1 MNDKTEYAA
10 LILRIGLGVMF
21 IAHGLLKVMVFT
33 LPGTAGFFESVG
45 FPGWVAY
52 IVAVAEIGGGALLI
66 AGIAV
71 RTVTLALIPVLL
83 GALFVHFGSG
93 CQGFNEDELVA
104 EIGGGVLLIAGV
116 AVRAVSAALIPV
128 LLGAVFVHFGSGWV
142 FSNPNGG
149 WEYPAFLVVASVV
162 QVLLGPGK
170 FALTVPGVPQ
180 LQRA

>member
-21 IAHGLLKVMVFT
+21 LAHGLLKVMVFT
-33 LPGTAGFFESVG
+33 LPGTAGFFEQVG
-45 FPGWVAY
+45 FPGWLAY
-52 IVAVAEIGGGALLI
+52 IVTFAEIGGGL
-66 AGIAV
+66 
-71 RTVTLALIPVLL
+71 
-83 GALFVHFGSG
+83 
-93 CQGFNEDELVA
+93 
-104 EIGGGVLLIAGV
+104 LLIAGV
-116 AVRAVSAALIPV
+116 AVRAVTLALIPV

-149 WEYPAFLVVASVV
+149 WEYPAFLVLASVV